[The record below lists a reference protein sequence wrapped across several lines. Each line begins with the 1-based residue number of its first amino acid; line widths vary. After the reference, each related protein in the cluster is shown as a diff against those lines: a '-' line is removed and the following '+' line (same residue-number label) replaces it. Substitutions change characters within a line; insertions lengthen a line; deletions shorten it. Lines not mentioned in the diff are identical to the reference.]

1 MPMLAEVAGAV
12 VGTGTHRDSHEVEI
26 ADAAGKP
33 VTMMRIGNDSTGF
46 AQPGTCRE
54 DGGGER
60 DQAKQILHGGNE
72 PLTASR

>member
-46 AQPGTCRE
+46 DRHLPGGRGRGAGSSEADTARRE
-54 DGGGER
+54 
-60 DQAKQILHGGNE
+60 
-72 PLTASR
+72 

>member
-33 VTMMRIGNDSTGF
+33 VTMMRIGNATTRPSEL
-46 AQPGTCRE
+46 R
-54 DGGGER
+54 
-60 DQAKQILHGGNE
+60 
-72 PLTASR
+72 